1 MVGSVETTPTLKS
14 TTLLVSLFHASAAL
28 ILRKHRKA
36 TFLWN
41 EHQRDT
47 TSFFTNKKKKNP
59 GPPATCV
66 GRTGTHISADDISVQ
81 LPQPYAPITLSRD
94 KRPCSEWLELLQTIL
109 NLGADIFGTDVSL
122 YGLPWAQWVRL
133 LIKKKRCF
141 FTVTLTC
148 KLNMC
153 QNLCGTLNVIT
164 FPQAAGAM
172 SPITMSVAARTCGI

>member
-1 MVGSVETTPTLKS
+1 M
-14 TTLLVSLFHASAAL
+14 
-28 ILRKHRKA
+28 
-36 TFLWN
+36 
-41 EHQRDT
+41 
-47 TSFFTNKKKKNP
+47 
-59 GPPATCV
+59 

-122 YGLPWAQWVRL
+122 YGLPWAQWLRL